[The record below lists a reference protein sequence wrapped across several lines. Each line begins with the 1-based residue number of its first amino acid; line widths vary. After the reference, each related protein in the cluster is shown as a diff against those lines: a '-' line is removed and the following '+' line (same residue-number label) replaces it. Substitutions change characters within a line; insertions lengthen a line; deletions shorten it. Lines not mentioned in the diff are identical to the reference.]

1 MFLCVSLPTLI
12 SDRERDFA
20 VPLKSPKNLTLL
32 SEVLKSSHMRTSLA
46 LVRAGCCTYFAR
58 IILSSKFC
66 LGFGS

>member
-46 LVRAGCCTYFAR
+46 FVHAAAAAH
-58 IILSSKFC
+58 ISQE
-66 LGFGS
+66 